1 MDQPGHKNV
10 HLLSKPKPSL
20 LENSQ
25 VPRDRCGMAGGLA
38 EEYVFGDG
46 CAVCDSGGMVCE
58 DLVWH
63 YLQGYPCQLGEKQK
77 IQYR

>member
-1 MDQPGHKNV
+1 
-10 HLLSKPKPSL
+10 
-20 LENSQ
+20 
-25 VPRDRCGMAGGLA
+25 MAGGLA
-38 EEYVFGDG
+38 EEYVFGEG